1 MADLPTFLKEVDAAN
16 ERVTRAVV
24 EAHKAVAI
32 KAYAM
37 IAADS
42 RETGMRYGSPVW
54 SGRFRASHTIAIGA
68 PDTATKPP
76 HPDTVGKGATRWPDE
91 PDGIYNAPPASY
103 AAQKLTALKPFDIV
117 YIANALPYARR
128 IELGHSKFKAPEGV
142 YDVTAVAVRAQ
153 FRNISIQRLG
163 I

>member
-1 MADLPTFLKEVDAAN
+1 MADLNTFIKEAEAAK
-16 ERVTRAVV
+16 ERAARALV

-32 KAYAM
+32 RAYAM
-37 IAADS
+37 IATDT
-42 RETGMRYGSPVW
+42 RDTGMGYGSPVW
-54 SGRFRASHTIAIGA
+54 SGRFRASHTIAVNV

-91 PDGIYNAPPASY
+91 PDGIYNATPVSY

-117 YIANALPYARR
+117 YIANALPYARK
-128 IELGHSKFKAPEGV
+128 IELGHSKLKAPAGV
-142 YDVTAVAVRAQ
+142 YEATAIAVRAK
-153 FRNISIQRLG
+153 FKNVTLKSLG